1 MRATEEWLVGLDFY
15 YFPGSTH
22 TYLTVNRID
31 GLAEKAGVSVRW
43 RPYNLRAIL
52 TETGVVPFPAD
63 SAKRRYM
70 WRDIERRA
78 ACLGI
83 PYKSEPRYPVDPTL
97 ITLRVAMVAARE
109 GWGAEFTK
117 AYYRAWFL
125 NNRPAGLEDNMFGL
139 LASLG
144 RDPDEVLAKANDEGF
159 TASLDASADEARRIG
174 LFGSPHFVVRGE
186 VFWGDDR
193 LEDALKWA
201 IQGSVT

>member
-1 MRATEEWLVGLDFY
+1 MADLDFY
-15 YFPGSTH
+15 FFTGSTH

-31 GLAEKAGVSVRW
+31 RLAADAGVSVRW

-52 TETGVVPFPAD
+52 LETNVVPFPPG

-78 ACLGI
+78 ASLGI
-83 PYKSEPRYPVDPTL
+83 SYTREPRHPVDPSL
-97 ITLRVAMVAARE
+97 ISLRVAMVAAQE
-109 GWGAEFTK
+109 GWCPEFTK

-125 NNRPAGLEDNMFGL
+125 DDRPAGLDDNMPGL

-144 RDPDEVLAKANDEGF
+144 RNPAEVLAKANEESFKAILDE
-159 TASLDASADEARRIG
+159 SADEARRIG

-193 LEDALKWA
+193 LEDALAWA
-201 IQGSVT
+201 AQTDKE

>member
-1 MRATEEWLVGLDFY
+1 MAELDFY
-15 YFPGSTH
+15 FFPGSTH

-31 GLAEKAGVSVRW
+31 EAAAQAGVTVRW

-52 TETGVVPFPAD
+52 LETSVVPFPPG

-78 ACLGI
+78 AALGI
-83 PYKSEPRYPVDPTL
+83 PYTREPRHPVDPTL
-97 ITLRVAMVAARE
+97 ISLRVAMVAARE
-109 GWGAEFTK
+109 GWCPEFAK

-125 NNRPAGLEDNMFGL
+125 EDRPAGLDDNMPSL

-144 RDPDEVLAKANDEGF
+144 RNPNEVLTKATDDSF
-159 TASLDASADEARRIG
+159 KTALDASAEEARRIG
-174 LFGSPHFVVRGE
+174 LFGSPHFVVQGE

-193 LEDALKWA
+193 LEDALRWA
-201 IQGSVT
+201 AKT

>member
-1 MRATEEWLVGLDFY
+1 MADLDFY
-15 YFPGSTH
+15 FFPGSTY

-31 GLAEKAGVSVRW
+31 QLARQAGVSVEW

-52 TETGVVPFPAD
+52 LETKVNPFPPG

-78 ACLGI
+78 LTLGI
-83 PYKSEPRYPVDPTL
+83 PYTREPRHPVDPTL
-97 ITLRVAMVAARE
+97 ISLRVAMVAARE
-109 GWGAEFTK
+109 GWCREFTK
-117 AYYRAWFL
+117 AYYDAWFGED
-125 NNRPAGLEDNMFGL
+125 RPAGLDDNMPGL

-144 RDPDEVLAKANDEGF
+144 RDPDVVLAKANAESFAADLE
-159 TASLDASADEARRIG
+159 ASADEARRLG

-193 LEDALKWA
+193 LEDALNWA
-201 IQGSVT
+201 ARARVG